1 MFEDIMGRINYTKL
15 NEIHKNVAPIRGH
28 NVWPLGFRKYSA
40 RHFAPRNDG
49 SYELWYWNLSSKNI
63 TDAEKLSPL
72 AVVHPDNTIEIA
84 TTRTM
89 YQSDY
94 WMLNVG
100 MQVVPLWAK
109 STTDL
114 PVNGNPMISTS
125 VKYGGEYLQYANHR
139 RLPLFKGMRWNLDT
153 GKFHDDHGFTVRKWV
168 VDRKLSDGIRK
179 RYADQIKACK
189 VMVRQFDEKS
199 FIRFMNDITEDA
211 EAFVK
216 PYFDKEE
223 LQIHYAHGLVWDKR
237 AWGQTGEKLAPVIDK
252 VRPYVMDMANK
263 DLLGALYTYA
273 IYKGVSGVARMR
285 HYPEWALRRLAEE
298 SKDYEFEFILNK
310 FFYELIDAENAFKA
324 ITYDCNDPQA
334 SLGKWGC
341 EIELAN
347 GSIVQ
352 QL

>member
-49 SYELWYWNLSSKNI
+49 SYELWYWNLSSKNV

-72 AVVHPDNTIEIA
+72 AIVHSDNTIEIA
-84 TTRTM
+84 TNRTM

-100 MQVVPLWAK
+100 MGDRALWQ
-109 STTDL
+109 S
-114 PVNGNPMISTS
+114 PRNHNPMISTS

-216 PYFDKEE
+216 PHLDKA
-223 LQIHYAHGLVWDKR
+223 QIDLHYAHGLVWDKR
-237 AWGQTGEKLAPVIDK
+237 AWGETGVKLEPVVDK

>member
-1 MFEDIMGRINYTKL
+1 MFEDIIGRINYTKL
-15 NEIHKNVAPIRGH
+15 YDIHTTVAPIRGH

-40 RHFAPRNDG
+40 RHFAPRKDG

-63 TDAEKLSPL
+63 TEAEKLSPL
-72 AVVHPDNTIEIA
+72 AIVHSDNTIEIA

-100 MQVVPLWAK
+100 MGDRPLYA
-109 STTDL
+109 S
-114 PVNGNPMISTS
+114 PRNGNPLIGTS
-125 VKYGGEYLQYANHR
+125 VKYGGEYLQYANQR

-189 VMVRQFDEKS
+189 VMVRQFDEKA
-199 FIRFMNDITEDA
+199 FTRFVNDITDDA

-216 PYFDKEE
+216 PHLEKAQVD
-223 LQIHYAHGLVWDKR
+223 LHYAHGLVWDKR
-237 AWGQTGEKLAPVIDK
+237 AWGQTGVKLEPVIDK
-252 VRPYVMDMANK
+252 VRPHVVDMANK

-273 IYKGVSGVARMR
+273 IYKGVSGISRMR
-285 HYPEWALRRLAEE
+285 HYPEWALRRLVE
-298 SKDYEFEFILNK
+298 SGDFEFEFILNK
-310 FFYELIDAENAFKA
+310 FFYELINEESAFRA
-324 ITYDCNDPQA
+324 VTYDCNDPQA

>member
-1 MFEDIMGRINYTKL
+1 MFEDIIGRINYTKL
-15 NEIHKNVAPIRGH
+15 YDIHTTVAPIRGH
-28 NVWPLGFRKYSA
+28 KVYPLGFRKYSA
-40 RHFAPRNDG
+40 RHFTPRNDG

-63 TDAEKLSPL
+63 TEAEKMSPL
-72 AVVHPDNTIEIA
+72 AVVHPDNTFEI
-84 TTRTM
+84 TSTRTM

-94 WMLNVG
+94 WMLNAG
-100 MQVVPLWAK
+100 MQSVPLWAT
-109 STTDL
+109 STTTL
-114 PVNGNPMISTS
+114 PVNGNPLISTS
-125 VKYGGEYLQYANHR
+125 VKYGGEYLQYENQR

-199 FIRFMNDITEDA
+199 FIRFVNDIAEDA

-216 PYFDKEE
+216 PHFDKVDI
-223 LQIHYAHGLVWDKR
+223 QMHYAHGMVWDKLK
-237 AWGQTGEKLAPVIDK
+237 WGGISEKLDPITNI
-252 VRPYVMDMANK
+252 VRPHVMDMANK

-273 IYKGVSGVARMR
+273 IYKGVSGISRMR
-285 HYPEWALRRLAEE
+285 SYPEWALRRLVE
-298 SKDYEFEFILNK
+298 SGDYEFEFILNK
-310 FFYELIDAENAFKA
+310 FFYELINEEDAFKA
-324 ITYDCNDPQA
+324 ITYECNDPQA